1 MTNEFKIKRPELDPS
16 FAHEEK
22 RILNLYRS
30 RIEQSNLKEP
40 TFIHMGGLPGAG
52 KTTLAVSYLENEL
65 KGQGF
70 IRIDFDDIMTELDGY
85 EESSMINPE
94 QAYDEFWQPAAS
106 IGYKII
112 EMLVNEKTNIL
123 LDHSG
128 APEYHIQILKEIKEI
143 HNYKTKMIYAE
154 CPIEMVKMR
163 VKVRELRTK
172 RHVPEQL
179 ILDRDKSLAKN
190 FKHYQEALD
199 EVVVIETF

>member
-106 IGYKII
+106 IGYKINDRAWRVYSDAI
-112 EMLVNEKTNIL
+112 DLNGVR
-123 LDHSG
+123 
-128 APEYHIQILKEIKEI
+128 QIVTKSVRYGWKESE
-143 HNYKTKMIYAE
+143 E
-154 CPIEMVKMR
+154 VF
-163 VKVRELRTK
+163 
-172 RHVPEQL
+172 L
-179 ILDRDKSLAKN
+179 IIR
-190 FKHYQEALD
+190 
-199 EVVVIETF
+199 